1 MYTSYTWPQEN
12 RASPEC
18 RGSRAEG
25 QRDCFGC
32 KKGGHSS
39 RRSQRGD
46 VPGLLRLIT
55 DGSTQSDSLSRP
67 SASLTSAPAGVV
79 GARAGLLGPLPHLSS
94 LALQPAHSLLPPL
107 RSHGAGVSR
116 KMALRPSHFGL
127 FKKQDLT
134 L

>member
-1 MYTSYTWPQEN
+1 MTFDTWPQEN

-25 QRDCFGC
+25 LFGC
-32 KKGGHSS
+32 KKGGHFS
-39 RRSQRGD
+39 RRSRRGD

-127 FKKQDLT
+127 F
-134 L
+134 

>member
-1 MYTSYTWPQEN
+1 MTLGHKRTELVQSAGGP
-12 RASPEC
+12 
-18 RGSRAEG
+18 G

-32 KKGGHSS
+32 KKGGHFS
-39 RRSQRGD
+39 RRSKRGD

-55 DGSTQSDSLSRP
+55 DGSTQSDSLSPP

-79 GARAGLLGPLPHLSS
+79 GARAGFLGPLPHLSS
-94 LALQPAHSLLPPL
+94 LVLQPAHSLLPPL

-127 FKKQDLT
+127 F
-134 L
+134 